1 MVDRNAS
8 LDNLAMRILEEKP
21 MYVQKRYEIV
31 QEESKFS
38 LREVL
43 DKAEMAMITSA
54 IYGVTDGGVLLG
66 IDIMINASVGTS
78 SYLGEEA
85 TKFIEDYDV
94 KDVKDLVGKPISVI
108 QYKNVIMW
116 LEPLKIKLKR

>member
-31 QEESKFS
+31 QEESQFS

-54 IYGVTDGGVLLG
+54 IYGVTDRGVLLG